1 MPAVLRPRYIPCVL
15 LRLPRPLTLR
25 EGDRERV
32 LESINIMS
40 FLIPKTVLAS
50 IISHALE
57 TDPHECCG
65 VLIGDDNG
73 AEEARRIKNTH
84 PEPVRRYEMDPV
96 SLARAESEADAK
108 GRKIVAIYHSH
119 THTQA
124 YPSQTDVNNA
134 VQSWWTEPYYVLISL
149 VEKTR
154 PIVRAFRIS
163 DAGDVTEVTI
173 TTDGDAYVETTR

>member
-1 MPAVLRPRYIPCVL
+1 MP
-15 LRLPRPLTLR
+15 
-25 EGDRERV
+25 
-32 LESINIMS
+32 

-50 IISHALE
+50 MISHALE
-57 TDPHECCG
+57 TDPEECCG
-65 VLIGDDNG
+65 VLIGDDDK
-73 AEEARRIKNTH
+73 AEQARRIRNAH
-84 PEPVRRYEMDPV
+84 SEPIRRYEMPPMD
-96 SLARAESEADAK
+96 LMRAESEADAK

-163 DAGDVTEVTI
+163 DDASVTEI
-173 TTDGDAYVETTR
+173 PIATDGQPYVEVTR

>member
-1 MPAVLRPRYIPCVL
+1 MP
-15 LRLPRPLTLR
+15 
-25 EGDRERV
+25 
-32 LESINIMS
+32 

-50 IISHALE
+50 MISHALE
-57 TDPHECCG
+57 ADPEECCG
-65 VLIGDDNG
+65 VLIGDDDK
-73 AEEARRIKNTH
+73 AEQARRIRNAH
-84 PEPVRRYEMDPV
+84 SEPIRRYEMPPMD
-96 SLARAESEADAK
+96 LMRAESEAEAK

-124 YPSQTDVNNA
+124 YPSQTDVDNA

-163 DAGDVTEVTI
+163 DDASVTEVPI
-173 TTDGDAYVETTR
+173 ATDGEPYVEVTR

>member
-1 MPAVLRPRYIPCVL
+1 MP
-15 LRLPRPLTLR
+15 
-25 EGDRERV
+25 
-32 LESINIMS
+32 

-50 IISHALE
+50 MISHALE
-57 TDPHECCG
+57 SDPEECCG
-65 VLIGDDNG
+65 VLIGADDK
-73 AEEARRIKNTH
+73 AEEARRIQNAH
-84 PEPVRRYEMDPV
+84 PEPIRRYEMPPME
-96 SLARAESEADAK
+96 LMRAESDAEAK

-134 VQSWWTEPYYVLISL
+134 VQSWWTEPYYVLVSL

-163 DAGDVTEVTI
+163 EDATVTEVTI
-173 TTDGDAYVETTR
+173 ATDGDAYVEVTR

>member
-1 MPAVLRPRYIPCVL
+1 MP
-15 LRLPRPLTLR
+15 
-25 EGDRERV
+25 
-32 LESINIMS
+32 

-50 IISHALE
+50 MISHALE
-57 TDPHECCG
+57 ADPEECCG
-65 VLIGDDNG
+65 VLIGDDDK
-73 AEEARRIKNTH
+73 AEQARRIRNAH
-84 PEPVRRYEMDPV
+84 SEPIRRYEMPPMD
-96 SLARAESEADAK
+96 LMRAESEAEAK

-163 DAGDVTEVTI
+163 DDASVTEI
-173 TTDGDAYVETTR
+173 PIATDGSRTSK

>member
-1 MPAVLRPRYIPCVL
+1 MP
-15 LRLPRPLTLR
+15 
-25 EGDRERV
+25 
-32 LESINIMS
+32 
-40 FLIPKTVLAS
+40 FLIPKRVLANM
-50 IISHALE
+50 ISHALE
-57 TDPHECCG
+57 TDPEECCG
-65 VLIGDDNG
+65 VLIGDENS
-73 AEEARRIKNTH
+73 AEETRRIQNNH
-84 PEPVRRYEMDPV
+84 SEPIRRYEMDPIA
-96 SLARAESEADAK
+96 LARAEAEADAK

-154 PIVRAFRIS
+154 PIVRAYRITE
-163 DAGDVTEVTI
+163 DAKVTEVPI

>member
-1 MPAVLRPRYIPCVL
+1 MP
-15 LRLPRPLTLR
+15 
-25 EGDRERV
+25 
-32 LESINIMS
+32 

-50 IISHALE
+50 MISHALE
-57 TDPHECCG
+57 TDPEECCG
-65 VLIGDDNG
+65 VLIGDDDK
-73 AEEARRIKNTH
+73 AEQARRIRNAH
-84 PEPVRRYEMDPV
+84 SEPIRRYEMPPMD
-96 SLARAESEADAK
+96 LMRAESEAEAK

-163 DAGDVTEVTI
+163 DDASVTEVPI
-173 TTDGDAYVETTR
+173 ATDGEPYVEVTR

>member
-1 MPAVLRPRYIPCVL
+1 MP
-15 LRLPRPLTLR
+15 
-25 EGDRERV
+25 
-32 LESINIMS
+32 

-50 IISHALE
+50 MISHALE
-57 TDPHECCG
+57 ADPEECCG
-65 VLIGDDNG
+65 VLIGDDDK
-73 AEEARRIKNTH
+73 AEQARRIRNAH
-84 PEPVRRYEMDPV
+84 SEPIRRYEMPPMD
-96 SLARAESEADAK
+96 LMRAESEAEAK

-154 PIVRAFRIS
+154 PIVRAYRIS
-163 DAGDVTEVTI
+163 DDASVNEVPIATDGEPYVEVT
-173 TTDGDAYVETTR
+173 R

>member
-1 MPAVLRPRYIPCVL
+1 MA
-15 LRLPRPLTLR
+15 
-25 EGDRERV
+25 
-32 LESINIMS
+32 

-50 IISHALE
+50 MISHALE
-57 TDPHECCG
+57 ADPQECCG
-65 VLIGDDNG
+65 VLIGDGDT
-73 AEEARRIKNTH
+73 ADEARRIKNVH
-84 PEPVRRYEMDPV
+84 SQPIRRYEMAPTD
-96 SLARAESEADAK
+96 LMRAESEAEAK

-134 VQSWWTEPYYVLISL
+134 VETWWTEPYYVLISL

-163 DAGDVTEVTI
+163 DNAEVTETAIV
-173 TTDGDAYVETTR
+173 TDGDAYIETTQAT

>member
-1 MPAVLRPRYIPCVL
+1 MP
-15 LRLPRPLTLR
+15 
-25 EGDRERV
+25 
-32 LESINIMS
+32 

-50 IISHALE
+50 MISHALE
-57 TDPHECCG
+57 TDPEECCG
-65 VLIGDDNG
+65 VLIGDDDK
-73 AEEARRIKNTH
+73 AEQARRIRNAH
-84 PEPVRRYEMDPV
+84 PEPIRRYEMPPMD
-96 SLARAESEADAK
+96 LMRAESEADAK

-163 DAGDVTEVTI
+163 DDASVTEI
-173 TTDGDAYVETTR
+173 PIATDGQPYVEVTR

>member
-1 MPAVLRPRYIPCVL
+1 MP
-15 LRLPRPLTLR
+15 
-25 EGDRERV
+25 
-32 LESINIMS
+32 
-40 FLIPKTVLAS
+40 FLIPKTVLANM
-50 IISHALE
+50 ISHALE
-57 TDPHECCG
+57 TDPEECCG
-65 VLIGDDNG
+65 VLIGDDDK
-73 AEEARRIKNTH
+73 AEQARRIRNAH
-84 PEPVRRYEMDPV
+84 SEPIRRYEMPPMD
-96 SLARAESEADAK
+96 LMRAESEADAK

-163 DAGDVTEVTI
+163 DDASVTEVPI
-173 TTDGDAYVETTR
+173 ATDGEPYVEVTR

>member
-1 MPAVLRPRYIPCVL
+1 MP
-15 LRLPRPLTLR
+15 
-25 EGDRERV
+25 
-32 LESINIMS
+32 
-40 FLIPKTVLAS
+40 FLIPKIVLAS
-50 IISHALE
+50 MISHALE
-57 TDPHECCG
+57 SDPEECCG
-65 VLIGDDNG
+65 VLIGNDDQ
-73 AEEARRIKNTH
+73 AEQARRIRNAH
-84 PEPVRRYEMDPV
+84 SEPIRRFEMPPMD
-96 SLARAESEADAK
+96 LMRAESEAEAK

-163 DAGDVTEVTI
+163 DDASVTEVPI
-173 TTDGDAYVETTR
+173 ATDGEPYVEVTR

>member
-1 MPAVLRPRYIPCVL
+1 MP
-15 LRLPRPLTLR
+15 
-25 EGDRERV
+25 
-32 LESINIMS
+32 

-50 IISHALE
+50 MISHALE
-57 TDPHECCG
+57 TDPEECCG
-65 VLIGDDNG
+65 VLIGDDDK
-73 AEEARRIKNTH
+73 AEQARRIRNAH
-84 PEPVRRYEMDPV
+84 SEPIRRYEMPPMD
-96 SLARAESEADAK
+96 LMRAESEADAK

-163 DAGDVTEVTI
+163 DDASVTEVPI
-173 TTDGDAYVETTR
+173 ATDGEPYVEVTR

>member
-1 MPAVLRPRYIPCVL
+1 MP
-15 LRLPRPLTLR
+15 
-25 EGDRERV
+25 
-32 LESINIMS
+32 

-50 IISHALE
+50 MISHALE
-57 TDPHECCG
+57 SDPEECCG
-65 VLIGDDNG
+65 VLIGADEN
-73 AEEARRIKNTH
+73 AEEARRIQNAH
-84 PEPVRRYEMDPV
+84 PEPIRRYEMPPME
-96 SLARAESEADAK
+96 LMRAESDAEAK

-134 VQSWWTEPYYVLISL
+134 VQSWWTEPYYVLVSL

-163 DAGDVTEVTI
+163 EDSTVTEVTI
-173 TTDGDAYVETTR
+173 ATDGDAYVEVTR

>member
-1 MPAVLRPRYIPCVL
+1 MP
-15 LRLPRPLTLR
+15 
-25 EGDRERV
+25 
-32 LESINIMS
+32 

-50 IISHALE
+50 MISHALE
-57 TDPHECCG
+57 ADPEECCG
-65 VLIGDDNG
+65 VLIGDDDK
-73 AEEARRIKNTH
+73 AEQARRIRNAH
-84 PEPVRRYEMDPV
+84 SEPIRRYEMPPMD
-96 SLARAESEADAK
+96 LMRAESEAEAK

-163 DAGDVTEVTI
+163 DDASVTEI
-173 TTDGDAYVETTR
+173 PIATDGQPYVEVTR

>member
-1 MPAVLRPRYIPCVL
+1 MP
-15 LRLPRPLTLR
+15 
-25 EGDRERV
+25 
-32 LESINIMS
+32 

-50 IISHALE
+50 MISHALE
-57 TDPHECCG
+57 ADPEECCG
-65 VLIGDDNG
+65 VLIGDDDK
-73 AEEARRIKNTH
+73 AEQARRIRNAH
-84 PEPVRRYEMDPV
+84 SEPIRRYEMPPMD
-96 SLARAESEADAK
+96 LMRAESEADAK

-163 DAGDVTEVTI
+163 DDASVTEVPI
-173 TTDGDAYVETTR
+173 ATDGEPYVEVTR

>member
-1 MPAVLRPRYIPCVL
+1 MP
-15 LRLPRPLTLR
+15 
-25 EGDRERV
+25 
-32 LESINIMS
+32 
-40 FLIPKTVLAS
+40 FLIPKTVLANM
-50 IISHALE
+50 ISHALE
-57 TDPHECCG
+57 TDPEECCG
-65 VLIGDDNG
+65 VLIGDDDK
-73 AEEARRIKNTH
+73 AEQARRIRNAH
-84 PEPVRRYEMDPV
+84 SEPIRRYEMPPMD
-96 SLARAESEADAK
+96 LMRAESEAEAK

-163 DAGDVTEVTI
+163 DDASVTEVPI
-173 TTDGDAYVETTR
+173 ATDGEPYVEVTR